1 MTNATDHITER
12 DFQTTVVEM
21 ARVLGWSV
29 HGVLEQRKYAKRLS
43 KGFPDLVLARQA
55 KAGWWGRV
63 IYAELKS
70 QKGRVSPEQ
79 QAWIDLLKACHQ
91 EVYLWRPS
99 DMADIER
106 VLK

>member
-12 DFQTTVVEM
+12 DFQATVVEM
-21 ARVLGWSV
+21 ARALDWSV
-29 HGVLEQRKYAKRLS
+29 HGVLEQERYAKRLS
-43 KGFPDLVLARQA
+43 KGFPDLVLARFGLLA
-55 KAGWWGRV
+55 RV
-63 IYAELKS
+63 IFCELKT

-79 QAWIDLLKACHQ
+79 RAWLDLLTECDQ

-99 DMADIER
+99 DMDEIER